1 MLSQT
6 PSHESWLLAAA
17 SVRQHVIAISLNPRK
32 ARECCYW
39 WPVIKS
45 CVSDYMYKL
54 PHPGVHHSEATIE
67 WHHYEVGRGAYHR
80 THDGEIIET
89 IILYPRFPKDSL
101 NQSIQWC
108 HSSSLCCLTDLLSF
122 LPGQSLQ
129 QNGMYNLPT
138 WEWRRSAAA
147 APLSCTLGSQ
157 TAKGIESSMKLQIH
171 FFKQMINCQLARF
184 ITFLTW
190 QS

>member
-1 MLSQT
+1 MLILITGNQIMCVWLYIRAAT
-6 PSHESWLLAAA
+6 PRSTSFRGHNRMTPLW
-17 SVRQHVIAISLNPRK
+17 
-32 ARECCYW
+32 
-39 WPVIKS
+39 
-45 CVSDYMYKL
+45 
-54 PHPGVHHSEATIE
+54 
-67 WHHYEVGRGAYHR
+67 EVGRGAYHR

-147 APLSCTLGSQ
+147 STLSCTLGSQ

>member
-1 MLSQT
+1 MLSQSRVMTVSRCIGPGSMPSQLVSTQERQENAYILITGNQIMCVWLYIRAAT
-6 PSHESWLLAAA
+6 PRSTSFRGHNRMTPLW
-17 SVRQHVIAISLNPRK
+17 
-32 ARECCYW
+32 
-39 WPVIKS
+39 
-45 CVSDYMYKL
+45 
-54 PHPGVHHSEATIE
+54 
-67 WHHYEVGRGAYHR
+67 EVGRGAYHR

-147 APLSCTLGSQ
+147 SPLSCTLGSQ